1 MRESG
6 CLFGVCEIKSMISRA
21 SSRGEPSSCS
31 KWRCL
36 YGRGLSDDDDD
47 ACLVCCER
55 QAVEP
60 QPNER
65 GLPLLPVF
73 HRLDCGRP
81 SWHQLDRCDLT
92 TTSFFSR
99 LPNRPRPLSLSARA
113 HTHTR
118 NGNKQTRQ
126 LTWQIYVLGRQTN
139 VVAAVCS
146 FPVNG
151 TPVGGA
157 SSSGEW
163 INLCIVIARDERKW
177 PSDGHVVCTRA
188 HSQRS
193 AAQSRLFLHTDDDLS
208 PIGIESFTATE
219 CIKRGRKN
227 PNASKE
233 TTHART
239 HTDTHTDTHT
249 QRERPLQPRNRSS
262 SSSSSDGGGGGLF
275 IPRERQTQD
284 SPQTLTGHAAS
295 CRLSTSGG

>member
-1 MRESG
+1 M
-6 CLFGVCEIKSMISRA
+6 
-21 SSRGEPSSCS
+21 
-31 KWRCL
+31 
-36 YGRGLSDDDDD
+36 
-47 ACLVCCER
+47 
-55 QAVEP
+55 
-60 QPNER
+60 
-65 GLPLLPVF
+65 
-73 HRLDCGRP
+73 
-81 SWHQLDRCDLT
+81 
-92 TTSFFSR
+92 
-99 LPNRPRPLSLSARA
+99 
-113 HTHTR
+113 
-118 NGNKQTRQ
+118 
-126 LTWQIYVLGRQTN
+126 GRQTN

>member
-36 YGRGLSDDDDD
+36 YGRGLSDDDD

-99 LPNRPRPLSLSARA
+99 LPNRPRPLSQRARA
-113 HTHTR
+113 HTHTHATET
-118 NGNKQTRQ
+118 NKRVNLLDKFTYWGGKQMLSLLFARFPSTELQ
-126 LTWQIYVLGRQTN
+126 L
-139 VVAAVCS
+139 VAHHPA
-146 FPVNG
+146 VNG
-151 TPVGGA
+151 
-157 SSSGEW
+157 
-163 INLCIVIARDERKW
+163 
-177 PSDGHVVCTRA
+177 
-188 HSQRS
+188 
-193 AAQSRLFLHTDDDLS
+193 
-208 PIGIESFTATE
+208 
-219 CIKRGRKN
+219 
-227 PNASKE
+227 
-233 TTHART
+233 
-239 HTDTHTDTHT
+239 
-249 QRERPLQPRNRSS
+249 
-262 SSSSSDGGGGGLF
+262 
-275 IPRERQTQD
+275 
-284 SPQTLTGHAAS
+284 
-295 CRLSTSGG
+295 